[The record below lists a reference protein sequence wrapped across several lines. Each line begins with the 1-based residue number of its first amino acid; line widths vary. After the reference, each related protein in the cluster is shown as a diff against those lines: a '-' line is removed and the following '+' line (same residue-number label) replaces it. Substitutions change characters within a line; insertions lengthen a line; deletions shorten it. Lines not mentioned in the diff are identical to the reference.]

1 MAQSNGE
8 IMNDDDDDE
17 IKVWAIVL
25 VIAILGFLAIVGV
38 VIFIYIRE
46 RKQQKNTKPSDIDVL
61 YPKNRQVSE
70 VVDLKT
76 ITTTTM
82 TDAAGISAIG
92 DDRT

>member
-46 RKQQKNTKPSDIDVL
+46 RK
-61 YPKNRQVSE
+61 
-70 VVDLKT
+70 
-76 ITTTTM
+76 
-82 TDAAGISAIG
+82 
-92 DDRT
+92 